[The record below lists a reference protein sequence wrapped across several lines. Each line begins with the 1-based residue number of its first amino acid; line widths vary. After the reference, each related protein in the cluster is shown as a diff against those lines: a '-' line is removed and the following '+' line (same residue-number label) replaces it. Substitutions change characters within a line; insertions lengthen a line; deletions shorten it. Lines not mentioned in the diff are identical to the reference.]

1 MIGDE
6 LITDIMFGNINNMAT
21 CWVTQYR
28 ELYSPLKHFFE
39 EGEKM
44 ENEHADRTE
53 AKTTIDH
60 KGFKVNL

>member
-1 MIGDE
+1 M
-6 LITDIMFGNINNMAT
+6 
-21 CWVTQYR
+21 TQYR